1 MKLLHL
7 TLMTSISFQ
16 LCASLSDQIDCT
28 DEVDTSFFNTAYF
41 KSRQILFLDSD
52 ADLELKNLME
62 SKFNIKEAPTL
73 KNLDRLFE
81 WDRINNM
88 EYIYK
93 ILDLMDRNYVVNKN
107 NIVDFKKY
115 EFEFNN
121 YCKV

>member
-1 MKLLHL
+1 
-7 TLMTSISFQ
+7 MTSISIQ
-16 LCASLSDQIDCT
+16 LCASSSDQIDCT

-41 KSRQILFLDSD
+41 KRRQILFLDSE

-62 SKFNIKEAPTL
+62 SKFNIKGVPTL
-73 KNLDRLFE
+73 KDLDRLFE

-93 ILDLMDRNYVVNKN
+93 ILHLMDRNYVVNKN

-121 YCKV
+121 YCYV

>member
-1 MKLLHL
+1 
-7 TLMTSISFQ
+7 MTSISIQ
-16 LCASLSDQIDCT
+16 LCASSSDQIDCT

-41 KSRQILFLDSD
+41 KNIQILFLDSE

-62 SKFNIKEAPTL
+62 TKLNIKVAPTL
-73 KNLDRLFE
+73 KDLDRLFE

-121 YCKV
+121 YCEV

>member
-1 MKLLHL
+1 
-7 TLMTSISFQ
+7 MTSISFQ

-52 ADLELKNLME
+52 ADLELKNLMG

>member
-1 MKLLHL
+1 MTIIIFHL
-7 TLMTSISFQ
+7 YAIS
-16 LCASLSDQIDCT
+16 SDQIDCT

-41 KSRQILFLDSD
+41 KSRQILFLDSE

-62 SKFNIKEAPTL
+62 SKFNIKGVPTL
-73 KNLDRLFE
+73 KDLDRLFE

-121 YCKV
+121 YCEV

>member
-1 MKLLHL
+1 MKILYLM
-7 TLMTSISFQ
+7 LMTSISIQ
-16 LCASLSDQIDCT
+16 LCASSSDQIDCT
-28 DEVDTSFFNTAYF
+28 DKVDTSFFNTAYF
-41 KSRQILFLDSD
+41 KNRQILFLDSE

-62 SKFNIKEAPTL
+62 TKLNIKVAPTL
-73 KNLDRLFE
+73 KDLDRLFE

-115 EFEFNN
+115 EVEFNN
-121 YCKV
+121 YCGA

>member
-1 MKLLHL
+1 
-7 TLMTSISFQ
+7 MTSISFQ
-16 LCASLSDQIDCT
+16 LYAFSSDQIDCT

-41 KSRQILFLDSD
+41 KSRQILFLDLE
-52 ADLELKNLME
+52 ADLELKSLME
-62 SKFNIKEAPTL
+62 SKFNIKGVPTL
-73 KNLDRLFE
+73 KHLDRLFE

-107 NIVDFKKY
+107 NIVNFKKY

-121 YCKV
+121 YCEV

>member
-1 MKLLHL
+1 
-7 TLMTSISFQ
+7 MTSISFQ
-16 LCASLSDQIDCT
+16 LYAFSSDQIDCT
-28 DEVDTSFFNTAYF
+28 DEVGTSFFNTAYF
-41 KSRQILFLDSD
+41 KSRSILFLDSE

-62 SKFNIKEAPTL
+62 GKFNIKGTPKL
-73 KNLDRLFE
+73 KDLDRLFE

-107 NIVDFKKY
+107 NIVNFKKY

-121 YCKV
+121 YCEV

>member
-1 MKLLHL
+1 
-7 TLMTSISFQ
+7 MTSISFQ
-16 LCASLSDQIDCT
+16 LYAFSSDQIDCT
-28 DEVDTSFFNTAYF
+28 DEVDTSFFNTAYY
-41 KSRQILFLDSD
+41 KSRQILFLDSE

-62 SKFNIKEAPTL
+62 SKFNIKGVPTL
-73 KNLDRLFE
+73 KHLDRLFE

>member
-1 MKLLHL
+1 
-7 TLMTSISFQ
+7 MTSISFQ
-16 LCASLSDQIDCT
+16 LYAFSSDQIDCT

-41 KSRQILFLDSD
+41 KSRQILFLDLE
-52 ADLELKNLME
+52 ADLELKSLME
-62 SKFNIKEAPTL
+62 NKFNIKGVPTL
-73 KNLDRLFE
+73 KHLDRLFE

-107 NIVDFKKY
+107 NIVDFKKF

>member
-1 MKLLHL
+1 
-7 TLMTSISFQ
+7 MTSISIQ
-16 LCASLSDQIDCT
+16 LCASSSDQIDCT
-28 DEVDTSFFNTAYF
+28 DKVDTSFFNTAYF

-93 ILDLMDRNYVVNKN
+93 ILDLMDRSYVVNNKN
-107 NIVDFKKY
+107 IDDFKKY
-115 EFEFNN
+115 KLKFNN
-121 YCKV
+121 YCEDANHNV

>member
-1 MKLLHL
+1 
-7 TLMTSISFQ
+7 MTSISFQ
-16 LCASLSDQIDCT
+16 LCAFTSEKIDCSY
-28 DEVDTSFFNTAYF
+28 EVNTSFFSTAYF
-41 KSRQILFLDSD
+41 KSRQILFADSD

-62 SKFNIKEAPTL
+62 SNFNIKGAPTL
-73 KNLDRLFE
+73 KDLDRLFE

-121 YCKV
+121 YCEV

>member
-1 MKLLHL
+1 
-7 TLMTSISFQ
+7 MTSISFQ

-28 DEVDTSFFNTAYF
+28 DGVDTSFFNTAYF

>member
-1 MKLLHL
+1 
-7 TLMTSISFQ
+7 MTSISFQ
-16 LCASLSDQIDCT
+16 LCASSSDKIDCT

-41 KSRQILFLDSD
+41 KSRQILFLDSE

-62 SKFNIKEAPTL
+62 SKFNIKGVPTL
-73 KNLDRLFE
+73 KHLDRLFE

-107 NIVDFKKY
+107 NIVNFKKY

-121 YCKV
+121 YCEV

>member
-1 MKLLHL
+1 
-7 TLMTSISFQ
+7 MTSISFQ
-16 LCASLSDQIDCT
+16 LCASSSDKIDCT

-41 KSRQILFLDSD
+41 KSRQILFLDSE
-52 ADLELKNLME
+52 ADLELKSLME
-62 SKFNIKEAPTL
+62 SKFNLKGVPTL
-73 KNLDRLFE
+73 KHLDRLFE

-107 NIVDFKKY
+107 NIVNFKKY

-121 YCKV
+121 YCEV

>member
-52 ADLELKNLME
+52 ADLELKNLMG